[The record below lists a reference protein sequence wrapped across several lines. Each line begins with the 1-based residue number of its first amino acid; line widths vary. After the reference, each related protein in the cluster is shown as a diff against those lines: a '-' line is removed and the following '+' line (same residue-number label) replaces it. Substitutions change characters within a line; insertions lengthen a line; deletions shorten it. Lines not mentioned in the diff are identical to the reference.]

1 MGTRQPT
8 QGCKIRVLSSP
19 KGDKRRN
26 IISKTT
32 MASSSFAQMF
42 DEILRR
48 ELTAVLGRVADGE
61 GLELEYL
68 VQKYL
73 PEDVAPAK
81 ATKAKA
87 APKKKRAAKVSVN
100 PEPNEASGSTKPS
113 KCTSTTAKGK
123 KCSLNAVE
131 GECMC
136 RVHLKAA
143 SKPAA
148 PARVPRGPATGPI
161 KPSSGDDDEDAEEIK
176 PVKKPKKVK
185 KTEQPKHSHALDE
198 ETHED
203 CELCQSHGSAMAD
216 TDDEEEFETVMSPP
230 RTLRD
235 RLAKI
240 VSTQEYEDDEEE
252 DD

>member
-1 MGTRQPT
+1 
-8 QGCKIRVLSSP
+8 
-19 KGDKRRN
+19 
-26 IISKTT
+26 

-48 ELTAVLGRVADGE
+48 ELTAVLSRVADGE

-73 PEDVAPAK
+73 PEDVVPAK
-81 ATKAKA
+81 PVATKA

-100 PEPNEASGSTKPS
+100 PEPNEASGSGSTKPT

-136 RVHLKAA
+136 RVHLKSA

-161 KPSSGDDDEDAEEIK
+161 KPSGDDEPK
-176 PVKKPKKVK
+176 KKPKKVK

-235 RLAKI
+235 RLAAI
-240 VSTQEYEDDEEE
+240 VTTQEYEDDEEE

>member
-1 MGTRQPT
+1 
-8 QGCKIRVLSSP
+8 
-19 KGDKRRN
+19 
-26 IISKTT
+26 

-48 ELTAVLGRVADGE
+48 EIVAVLTRVADGE
-61 GLELEYL
+61 NLDIDEL
-68 VQKYL
+68 VSKYL
-73 PEDVAPAK
+73 PVDVTPAK
-81 ATKAKA
+81 ETKA

-100 PEPNEASGSTKPS
+100 PEPAAATTTT

-123 KCSLNAVE
+123 KCTLKAVD

-148 PARVPRGPATGPI
+148 PPRVPRGPATGPV
-161 KPSSGDDDEDAEEIK
+161 KPPRDEEDSEDEEIK
-176 PVKKPKKVK
+176 PVRKPKKVK
-185 KTEQPKHSHALDE
+185 KTEQPKHTHELDE

-216 TDDEEEFETVMSPP
+216 TDDEEEFETVLSPP
-230 RTLRD
+230 RTLRE
-235 RLAKI
+235 RLANI
-240 VSTQEYEDDEEE
+240 VRTQEYEDDEEE
-252 DD
+252 D

>member
-1 MGTRQPT
+1 M
-8 QGCKIRVLSSP
+8 
-19 KGDKRRN
+19 
-26 IISKTT
+26 
-32 MASSSFAQMF
+32 
-42 DEILRR
+42 
-48 ELTAVLGRVADGE
+48 
-61 GLELEYL
+61 
-68 VQKYL
+68 
-73 PEDVAPAK
+73 
-81 ATKAKA
+81 
-87 APKKKRAAKVSVN
+87 SVN

>member
-1 MGTRQPT
+1 
-8 QGCKIRVLSSP
+8 
-19 KGDKRRN
+19 
-26 IISKTT
+26 

-81 ATKAKA
+81 AAKAKA